1 MKPHISLLLIIASVG
16 LLCCGCDKVNNK
28 EVPAYYVRLDL
39 SGYGLWNVY
48 GVSGVGDYRFFDRAK
63 GIPSNFPYNVNTYT
77 GFGGILLMI
86 GLDISTGNYGPVA
99 YDAACPVESQ
109 QSVTVGIDNENLN
122 AVCPKCGS
130 RYDVLQGSGTYISGP
145 AATNRLGLRIYRVTP
160 NNGGYVITH

>member
-99 YDAACPVESQ
+99 
-109 QSVTVGIDNENLN
+109 
-122 AVCPKCGS
+122 VCPKCGS